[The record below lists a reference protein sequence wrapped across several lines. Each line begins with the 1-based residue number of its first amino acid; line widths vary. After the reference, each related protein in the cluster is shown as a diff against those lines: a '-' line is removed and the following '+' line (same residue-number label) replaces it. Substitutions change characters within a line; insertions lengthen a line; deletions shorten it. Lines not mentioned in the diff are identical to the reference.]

1 MDPETRYARLGDARI
16 AYQVMGEG
24 PPDVVVSAGTY
35 GNIDLDWED
44 PLAARMYRRI
54 AAFSRLIRFDR
65 RGSGSSD
72 PLPLDALPPWEAYM
86 EEVEAVMDAVGSER
100 AAIMGVFDA
109 GPMAALFAAT
119 KPERTVALILAN
131 TAARL
136 LASEDYPIGAP
147 PEVVEEVIDRVEETW
162 GTEAQAWMQAPS
174 RAGDEHFRRWFAKY
188 TRGIASPTAV
198 KAYLQAML
206 EADARP
212 ILPSIHLPTLVVHRT
227 NYPLFRI
234 EHGRY
239 LAEHIEGARLV
250 ELPGADGALAWE
262 NADLLIDE
270 IEEFLTGIRRRAAPD
285 RALATVLFTDIVGS
299 TERAGELRDERWLRL
314 LDVHD
319 ETARRVVGGLDG
331 RLIKT
336 TGDGIL
342 AIFDGPGR
350 GIRAAALLREEL
362 RRAGLDIRAGVHTG
376 EVELRD
382 GDVGGIAVHIGARV
396 MSAAAP
402 GEILVSRTVRDL
414 IAGSEIRLEDRG
426 AHQLKG
432 VEGPWQLFAA
442 AVA

>member
-1 MDPETRYARLGDARI
+1 MEPQTRYARLGEARI
-16 AYQVMGEG
+16 AYQVVGDG
-24 PPDVVVSAGTY
+24 PPDLVVSAGTY

-44 PLAARMYRRI
+44 PMAARMYRRV
-54 AAFSRLIRFDR
+54 ATFSRLIRFDR

-86 EEVEAVMDAVGSER
+86 EEVVAVMDAVGSER
-100 AAIMGVFDA
+100 AAIMGIFDA

-147 PEVVEEVIDRVEETW
+147 PEAVEEVIDRVEETW
-162 GTEAQAWMQAPS
+162 GTEEQAWMQAPS

-198 KAYLQAML
+198 KAYLHAML

-212 ILPSIHLPTLVVHRT
+212 ILSSVHVPTLVLHRT

-239 LAEHIEGARLV
+239 LAEHVEGAKLV

-262 NADLLIDE
+262 NADLLVDE
-270 IEEFLTGIRRRAAPD
+270 IEEFLTGIRRRAEPD

-299 TERAGELRDERWLRL
+299 TERVGELRDERWLRL
-314 LDVHD
+314 LDLHD
-319 ETARRVVGGLDG
+319 ETARRVVGGFDG

-342 AIFDGPGR
+342 ATFDGPGR

-362 RRAGLDIRAGVHTG
+362 RSAGLDIRAGVHTG

-396 MSAAAP
+396 MAAAAP

-426 AHQLKG
+426 GHQLKS
-432 VEGPWQLFAA
+432 VEGPWQLFAV

>member
-1 MDPETRYARLGDARI
+1 VEPETRFARLGESRI
-16 AYQVMGEG
+16 AYQVVGEG
-24 PPDVVVSAGTY
+24 PPDLVLTAGTF

-44 PLAARMYRRI
+44 PMVARFYRRL
-54 AAFSRLIRFDR
+54 ATFCRLIRFDR

-86 EEVEAVMDAVGSER
+86 EEVAAVMDAVGSRR
-100 AAIMGVFDA
+100 ATIMGVFDA

-119 KPERTVALILAN
+119 KPDRTVALILAN

-136 LASEDYPIGAP
+136 LASEDYSIGAP
-147 PEVVEEVIDRVEETW
+147 PDAVKAVIDRVEESW
-162 GTEAQAWMQAPS
+162 GTDAQAWMQAPS
-174 RAGDEHFRRWFAKY
+174 RADDEHFRRWFAKY

-198 KAYLQAML
+198 KAYLYAMV

-212 ILPSIHLPTLVVHRT
+212 ILASVHVPVLVVHRT

-239 LAEHIEGARLV
+239 LAEQIEGARFV

-262 NADLLIDE
+262 NTDLLLDE
-270 IEEFLTGIRRRAAPD
+270 IEEFLTGIRRGADPD

-299 TERAGELRDERWLRL
+299 TERVEELRDERWIRL
-314 LDVHD
+314 LDRHD
-319 ETARRVVGGLDG
+319 ETARRVIGGFGG

-342 AIFDGPGR
+342 ATFDGPGR
-350 GIRAAALLREEL
+350 GIRAAGLLREEFQ
-362 RRAGLDIRAGVHTG
+362 RAGLDIRAGVHTG

-396 MSAAAP
+396 MAAAAP

-426 AHQLKG
+426 LHQLKG
-432 VEGPWQLFAA
+432 IEGHWQLFT
-442 AVA
+442 VAGI

>member
-1 MDPETRYARLGDARI
+1 MEPQTRYARLEEARI
-16 AYQVMGEG
+16 AYQVVGEG
-24 PPDVVVSAGTY
+24 PPDLVVSAGTY

-44 PLAARMYRRI
+44 PIAARMYRRV
-54 AAFSRLIRFDR
+54 ATFSRLIRFDR

-86 EEVEAVMDAVGSER
+86 EEVVAVMDAVESER

-147 PEVVEEVIDRVEETW
+147 PEAVEEVIDRVEETW
-162 GTEAQAWMQAPS
+162 GTEAQAWMQVPS

-198 KAYLQAML
+198 KAYLHAML

-212 ILPSIHLPTLVVHRT
+212 ILSSIHVPTLVVHRT

-239 LAEHIEGARLV
+239 LAAHVQGAKFV
-250 ELPGADGALAWE
+250 ELAGTDGALAWE
-262 NADLLIDE
+262 NADLLVDE
-270 IEEFLTGIRRRAAPD
+270 IEEFLTGIRRRGEPD

-319 ETARRVVGGLDG
+319 ETARRVVGGFDG

-342 AIFDGPGR
+342 ATFDGPGR

-362 RRAGLDIRAGVHTG
+362 RRAGLDIRAGLHTG
-376 EVELRD
+376 EIELRD

-396 MSAAAP
+396 MAAAAP

-414 IAGSEIRLEDRG
+414 IAGSEIRLEDSG
-426 AHQLKG
+426 QHQLKG
-432 VEGPWQLFAA
+432 VEGTWQLFAVA
-442 AVA
+442 AV